1 MGLEHIVAIGALIL
15 GGSAVVALFRF
26 GDRLLFADDDEGPM
40 APRGHAAG
48 QSRRAY
54 AMEIDKRAVM
64 AFSGNYSVKAD
75 WDQVPF
81 FNMLKRDLRESLFDS
96 RTGTPIWDGTTPITV
111 RLATPAK
118 VQTWSDSRVAE
129 ERDGT
134 IEPTDYDEWA
144 AYLVPVRSR

>member
-1 MGLEHIVAIGALIL
+1 VTP
-15 GGSAVVALFRF
+15 FRF
-26 GDRLLFADDDEGPM
+26 EALDGVFLVRIARAGPRLELKVADVHGLRPSGSNAVDPARDR
-40 APRGHAAG
+40 RNS
-48 QSRRAY
+48 Q
-54 AMEIDKRAVM
+54 
-64 AFSGNYSVKAD
+64 
-75 WDQVPF
+75 
-81 FNMLKRDLRESLFDS
+81 SLFDS

-111 RLATPAK
+111 GLATAAE